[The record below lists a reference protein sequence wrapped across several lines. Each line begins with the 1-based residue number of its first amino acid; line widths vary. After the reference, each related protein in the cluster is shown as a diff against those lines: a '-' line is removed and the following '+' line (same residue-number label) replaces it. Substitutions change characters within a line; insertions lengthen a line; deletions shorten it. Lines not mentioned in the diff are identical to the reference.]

1 MDLFFIFAS
10 ALLTVAS
17 GLLFALRF
25 VRWRTILRFHWL
37 ADALAHVVLFAVF
50 YGTLGGAM
58 TAAVACLIF
67 SLLLNTGRK
76 LARAGEWVARSR
88 HMNAVAARSR

>member
-1 MDLFFIFAS
+1 MDLAYIVIS
-10 ALLTVAS
+10 AVLTVIS

-25 VRWRTILRFHWL
+25 VRWRDILRYHWL

-58 TAAVACLIF
+58 TAAVACLFF
-67 SLLLNTGRK
+67 SLLLNAGRR
-76 LARAGEWVARSR
+76 AYRAGEWVRRSR
-88 HMNAVAARSR
+88 HMNAVAARGR